1 MGAKSILVVAGV
13 AIATLLYLVYLG
25 ATYEPPQGT
34 TTIVV
39 PPPAPQPVQ
48 PELERPPAIQRSTAI
63 TEPEPENLE
72 DADTPESAEPEIVVA
87 DTEPEREIVTEPAAE
102 LVEAEVVQLPALG
115 ESDSFIRER
124 LQQIAEGAALL
135 SYLVDDQ
142 MVRGFVIL
150 VDNISQGN
158 LPQTNLPYRAVE
170 GEFPVRTVD
179 NNLFELDEAGFRRFD
194 RVVNALVDI
203 DTDQAMMLYRLAS
216 PLFQQA
222 YAELGYGDVSFDNT
236 LSRAIRNV
244 LATDDIE
251 GSIQLVKPSVMY
263 LYADSDI
270 EAMSDIQKQMLRIG
284 PDNREKVKSKLRQV
298 MQQL

>member
-1 MGAKSILVVAGV
+1 
-13 AIATLLYLVYLG
+13 
-25 ATYEPPQGT
+25 
-34 TTIVV
+34 
-39 PPPAPQPVQ
+39 
-48 PELERPPAIQRSTAI
+48 
-63 TEPEPENLE
+63 
-72 DADTPESAEPEIVVA
+72 
-87 DTEPEREIVTEPAAE
+87 
-102 LVEAEVVQLPALG
+102 
-115 ESDSFIRER
+115 
-124 LQQIAEGAALL
+124 
-135 SYLVDDQ
+135 